1 VFGHIDEIGFVVTHI
16 DDDGFLWFAPIGGWD
31 SQILVGQRTV
41 IATKGGAVRG
51 VLGKKPIHLLKDEDR
66 KNVTKISDM
75 HIDIGAS
82 SGDEARSMVRVG
94 DPAVIDAEPL
104 ELPNG
109 RLASRSLDN
118 RLGSYVSL
126 EFARRVA
133 DSGGVEVP
141 VAGVAAVQEEI
152 TLGGAGTTAFS
163 LEPEIAIA
171 VDVTHASDAPTI
183 DRKEAGE
190 HALGSGPVIARGST
204 LSSRVCEMLIETAE
218 AEGMD
223 YTLEASGRG
232 THTDAD
238 AIQLARGGIAS
249 GVVSIPLRYMH
260 SSVEMVQLSDVE
272 AVIELL
278 VAFAGRVGPD
288 LDLNR

>member
-1 VFGHIDEIGFVVTHI
+1 
-16 DDDGFLWFAPIGGWD
+16 
-31 SQILVGQRTV
+31 V
-41 IATKGGAVRG
+41 IAGRDGPVRG
-51 VLGKKPIHLLKDEDR
+51 VLGKKPIHLLKDDDT
-66 KNVTKISDM
+66 KKVTKISDM
-75 HIDIGAS
+75 HIDIGAD
-82 SGDEARSMVRVG
+82 SGEEARSLVRVG

-109 RLASRSLDN
+109 RLASRSMDN

-126 EFARRVA
+126 EVARRVVER
-133 DSGGVEVP
+133 GGFQAP

-171 VDVTHASDAPTI
+171 VDVTHATDAPTI
-183 DRKEAGE
+183 DKKEVGD
-190 HALGSGPVIARGST
+190 HALGSGPVIGRGAT
-204 LSSRVCEMLIETAE
+204 LSAKVVDLLIETAE

-223 YTLEASGRG
+223 YTLQSSGGG

-238 AIQLARGGIAS
+238 AVQLARGGIAC
-249 GVVSIPLRYMH
+249 GLVSIPLRYMH

-272 AVIELL
+272 AAIELI
-278 VAFAGRVGPD
+278 VAFAGRVEPGV
-288 LDLNR
+288 DLNR